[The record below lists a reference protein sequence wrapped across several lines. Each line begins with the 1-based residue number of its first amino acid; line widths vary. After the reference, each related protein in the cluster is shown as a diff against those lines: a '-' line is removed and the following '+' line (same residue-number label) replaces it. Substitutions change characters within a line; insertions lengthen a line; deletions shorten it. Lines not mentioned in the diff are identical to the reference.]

1 MSTGEVVEL
10 NPLLVDPGPRVR
22 VDGLNLDHVAA
33 LREVADDL
41 PPVTV
46 VKTGERWRVV
56 DGNHRR
62 EAAALASRPLRAV
75 VVEMS
80 AADAED
86 FAWRANGQHGLPYSL
101 ADRRRRVRS
110 LLDSHPDWSDRQIA
124 ADAGV
129 THKVVA
135 ALRPTGPRGQLDG
148 KRQGADGKSRPGS
161 KSEQHAQ
168 RDRIA
173 GLLAEHPDW
182 SLHRVAQE
190 VGASA
195 MTVASVRTQITQG
208 SPAADRGGEAPV
220 EIDRDPSPGADQGE
234 GGEAPPARHLAPVP
248 DRTGEEPTPAL
259 GDLIEWYPTP
269 GQWVGDASFQTSNA
283 ARDFARLMDR
293 RMFRDVEAEDIAGCC
308 PADRRR
314 NAAYAARRMA
324 DAWAALADELEAPIR
339 PATAEA

>member
-10 NPLLVDPGPRVR
+10 NPLLVDAGPRVR

-33 LREVADDL
+33 LRETLDDL

-46 VKTGERWRVV
+46 VAAGDRWRVV

-62 EAAALASRPLRAV
+62 EAAALAGRPLRAV

-80 AADAED
+80 KADAED

-110 LLDSHPDWSDRQIA
+110 LLNTRPDWSDRQIA

-129 THKVVA
+129 THKVVG
-135 ALRPTGPRGQLDG
+135 ALRPTGPGGQLDG

-161 KSEQHAQ
+161 KAEEQAQ
-168 RDRIA
+168 RDRISA
-173 GLLAEHPDW
+173 LLAEHPDW
-182 SLHRVAQE
+182 SLHRVARE

-195 MTVASVRTQITQG
+195 MTVASVRTQIKS
-208 SPAADRGGEAPV
+208 SPAVGVGDPPV
-220 EIDRDPSPGADQGE
+220 ETGPPPSPGEDRSEVDGD
-234 GGEAPPARHLAPVP
+234 GSTGRHLASVP
-248 DRTGEEPTPAL
+248 DRANETPEL
-259 GDLIEWYPTP
+259 TVGDVLNWYPSP
-269 GQWVGDASFQTSNA
+269 GQWASDPSFRVSSA
-283 ARDFARLMDR
+283 AQDFARLMDR
-293 RMFRDVEAEDIAGCC
+293 RMFRDAEAEDIAGCC
-308 PADRRR
+308 PVDRRR
-314 NAAYAARRMA
+314 NAAIAARQMVA
-324 DAWAALADELEAPIR
+324 AWAALAVELEQPTH